1 MSEQLLWSLDGLPP
15 VMCVTDTTSGD
26 FGVKKAFFGTDG
38 IRGRVGEYPITPDFM
53 LKLGWAAGRV
63 FARGGSHHNVL
74 IGKDTRISG
83 YMFESALEAGLSAA
97 GVNTQMLGPMPTPA
111 IAYLT
116 RTFRAQAGIVISA
129 SHNPFYDN
137 GIKFFSQE
145 GTKLPDEIEC
155 KIEEQM
161 EQAMTTVDSSRLGK
175 ATRLEDAAGRYI
187 EFCKA
192 TIPSHI
198 DFNGFKLVVDCAHGS
213 TYHIAPHVFS
223 ELGAEVVKIGVSPN
237 GLNINDEVGA
247 TKPDKLCRAVVAEGA
262 HFGVALDGDGDRLI
276 MVDHTGEIVDGD
288 ELIYIIARSR
298 LHAGQLRGPV
308 IGTLMSNLGMEHA
321 LSELGVVL
329 KRAAVGDRY
338 VMEMMQHYDS
348 VLGGEGSGHIICRDR
363 VTTGDGI
370 VAALQ
375 VMTEMWQTGKTLNEL
390 KRGME
395 KYPQKL
401 VNVKIKEKVNVD
413 DIPSVVAAKAEVERE
428 LGDSGRVLLRSSG
441 TEPLVRVM
449 VEGRDFTQVE
459 TLAHSLAGVVGEALA
474 A

>member
-1 MSEQLLWSLDGLPP
+1 M
-15 VMCVTDTTSGD
+15 
-26 FGVKKAFFGTDG
+26 KKAFFGTDG
-38 IRGRVGEYPITPDFM
+38 VRGRVGEYPITPDFM

-63 FARGGSHHNVL
+63 FAQEGSHHNVL

-97 GVNTQMLGPMPTPA
+97 GVNTQLLGPMPTPA

-129 SHNPFYDN
+129 SHNPYYDN
-137 GIKFFSQE
+137 GIKFFSPE
-145 GTKLPDEIEC
+145 GTKLADEIEFQ
-155 KIEEQM
+155 IEEQL
-161 EQAMTTVDSSRLGK
+161 EQPMTTVDSSRLGK
-175 ATRLEDAAGRYI
+175 ASRLGDAAGRYI

-192 TIPSHI
+192 TIPSSI
-198 DFNGFKLVVDCAHGS
+198 DFDGFKLVVDCAHGS
-213 TYHIAPHVFS
+213 TYHIAPYVFE

-237 GLNINDEVGA
+237 GLNINEGVGA
-247 TKPDKLCRAVVAEGA
+247 TKPEKLRQAVLAEGA
-262 HFGVALDGDGDRLI
+262 DFGVALDGDGDRLI
-276 MVDHTGEIVDGD
+276 MVDHQGEIVDGD

-298 LHAGQLRGPV
+298 LNIGQLRGPV

-321 LSELGVVL
+321 LAELGVVL

-338 VMEMMQHYDS
+338 VMEMMQQYDS

-363 VTTGDGI
+363 TSTGDGI

-375 VMTEMWQTGKTLNEL
+375 VMAEMWHSGKTLHDL

-401 VNVKIKEKVNVD
+401 VNVKIREKVNVD
-413 DIPSVVAAKAEVERE
+413 AIPSVVAAKAEVERE
-428 LGDSGRVLLRSSG
+428 LGESGRVLLRASG
-441 TEPLVRVM
+441 TEPLIRVM
-449 VEGRDFTQVE
+449 VEGRDAAQVE
-459 TLAHSLAGVVGEALA
+459 KSAQRLAEAVAEAVGEALLA